1 VTQGIERKIYGLS
14 IACAV
19 LTALALVMPIFVPD
33 REGGLA
39 GAATAVLVLLGML
52 LGASIVSVYLLVVTL
67 SAYRELSFLPRLA
80 GIAPG
85 VLLFIGLL
93 ALLVFLRS

>member
-19 LTALALVMPIFVPD
+19 LTALAVVMPFFVPD
-33 REGGLA
+33 QEGGLA

-67 SAYRELSFLPRLA
+67 SAYRELPFLPRLA

-85 VLLFIGLL
+85 VLLFSGLV
-93 ALLVFLRS
+93 ALLIFLRS